1 MILNSKLKFTSKFWK
16 FKFLAVCLV
25 FTGKFCCW
33 IQNHNLPVKLGKILL
48 SRFEVLVDYLPVFAG
63 KFCCWIQNHNLPVTV
78 GKKLEFP
85 WLEVLMDFRPVFTG
99 KFCCWFQNHNLPVT
113 VGKKLEFSKYTGK
126 FRHWIQNRNLPVNL
140 EFLCLTICARVGW

>member
-1 MILNSKLKFTSKFWK
+1 MPLLNQGILDLLVNCVFHCNGIKFTSRSWK
-16 FKFLAVCLV
+16 LELPRFEDLMDFLPM

-33 IQNHNLPVKLGKILL
+33 IQNHNLPVKLGKILKM
-48 SRFEVLVDYLPVFAG
+48 SRFEVLVDYL
-63 KFCCWIQNHNLPVTV
+63 
-78 GKKLEFP
+78 
-85 WLEVLMDFRPVFTG
+85 PVFTG

-140 EFLCLTICARVGW
+140 EFLCLTFCARVGW